1 MRVAIAQMNPIVG
14 DVKGNIAK
22 LRDSLNLIKP
32 GDADL
37 IVFPELFLCGYP
49 PHDLLNLPWFIE
61 RLDNGLEDVMKIS
74 SFRTDIGI
82 LMGSARRS
90 NRETGKGLF
99 NSALLIEAGELL
111 FETHKRLLPSYDVF
125 DESRYFDTGEESVMF
140 TYRGEKLGIS
150 ICEDAW
156 NDPQFEKHV
165 NYDANP
171 IEDLAK
177 AGASLLINI
186 SASPYHLKKEYE
198 RFERYSHHSRRWSI
212 PLIYVAQVGA
222 NDDLIFDGRSMV
234 IDKQGRLVTRFAAYE
249 EEIRIIDTEHYVI
262 PAQSLSST
270 RSGTGIQTSYSD
282 MPDMES
288 LRRALAL
295 GISDYVT
302 KSGFKTAIIGLSGGI
317 DSAVTCCL
325 AVDALGNENVRGLT
339 MPSQYSSEGSIQDS
353 LKLAENL
360 SIKCDIIPINDMF
373 NQYLNSLKEQFDGL
387 SPDLTEENIQAR
399 IRGNLLMAYS
409 NKFGGLVLAAGN
421 KSEAAVGYC
430 TLYGDMCGGLAPIS
444 DLPKGMVYQLAEW
457 YNRERELIPKVVL
470 SKAPSAELRLDQKD
484 QDTLPPYDVLDG
496 ILEMYLENRRS
507 RDEIVD
513 AGFDEETVE
522 WVIQAVN
529 RSEYKRRQAAPG
541 LRVTSRTFG
550 TGWRMPIASRRT

>member
-1 MRVAIAQMNPIVG
+1 MNYELRIMNQESKLRVAIAQLNPIVG
-14 DVKGNIAK
+14 DVQGNIDK
-22 LRDSLNLIKP
+22 LRDSLDLIKP

-37 IVFPELFLCGYP
+37 IIFPELYLCGYP
-49 PHDLLNLPWFIE
+49 PRDLLNLPWFIDRIE
-61 RLDNGLEDVMKIS
+61 SGLEEVMRIS
-74 SFRTDIGI
+74 AFRTDIGI
-82 LMGSARRS
+82 LMGTVRR
-90 NRETGKGLF
+90 NDRKMGRGLF

-111 FETHKRLLPSYDVF
+111 FETHKRLLPCYDVF
-125 DESRYFDTGEESVMF
+125 DESRYFDTGEESIMF
-140 TYRGEKLGIS
+140 LYRGEKLGIS

-165 NYDANP
+165 NYEVNP
-171 IEDLAK
+171 IEDLAR
-177 AGASLLINI
+177 AGTSLLINI

-198 RFERYSHHSRRWSI
+198 RFERYSHHSQRWNI
-212 PLIYVAQVGA
+212 PLIYAAQVGA

-234 IDKQGRLVTRFAAYE
+234 IDKKGGLVARFAAYE
-249 EEIRIIDTEHYVI
+249 EEIGIVDTDHEGS
-262 PAQSLSST
+262 QED
-270 RSGTGIQTSYSD
+270 YSD

-288 LRRALAL
+288 LRRALVL

-302 KSGFKTAIIGLSGGI
+302 KSGFKTALVGLSGGI

-325 AVDALGNENVRGLT
+325 AVDALGKENVRGLT
-339 MPSQYSSEGSIQDS
+339 MPSQYSSEGSIKDS
-353 LKLAENL
+353 IKLAENL
-360 SIKCDIIPINDMF
+360 GIRCDIVPISDVF
-373 NQYLNSLKEQFDGL
+373 KQYLTSLKEPFRGL

-409 NKFGGLVLAAGN
+409 NKFGGLVLATGN
-421 KSEAAVGYC
+421 KSEVAVGYC

-457 YNRERELIPKVVL
+457 YNREHELIPNAVL
-470 SKAPSAELRLDQKD
+470 SKAPSAELKPNQKD

-507 RDEIVD
+507 GDEIVA
-513 AGFDEETVE
+513 AGFDEKTVE
-522 WVIQAVN
+522 WVIQAVD

-541 LRVTSRTFG
+541 LRVTSKAFG
-550 TGWRMPIASRRT
+550 TGWRMPIASCRT

>member
-1 MRVAIAQMNPIVG
+1 MRVAIAQLNPIVG

-22 LRDSLNLIKP
+22 LRNSLNLIKP

-37 IVFPELFLCGYP
+37 IVFPELYLCGYP
-49 PHDLLNLPWFIE
+49 PRDLLNLPWFIE
-61 RLDNGLEDVMKIS
+61 RLENGLKEVIRIS
-74 SFRTDIGI
+74 ASRTDIGI
-82 LMGSARRS
+82 LMGTVRC
-90 NRETGKGLF
+90 NDREMGRGLF
-99 NSALLIEAGELL
+99 NSALLIEAGKLL

-125 DESRYFDTGEESVMF
+125 DESHYFDTGEESNIF
-140 TYRGEKLGIS
+140 SYRGEKFGIS
-150 ICEDAW
+150 IFEDAW

-165 NYDANP
+165 NYDRNP

-198 RFERYSHHSRRWSI
+198 RFERYSHHSQHWSI

-222 NDDLIFDGRSMV
+222 NDDLIFDGRSML
-234 IDKQGRLVTRFAAYE
+234 IDKKGRLVTRFAAYE
-249 EEIRIIDTEHYVI
+249 EEIRIVDTGQEG
-262 PAQSLSST
+262 S
-270 RSGTGIQTSYSD
+270 REDYSD
-282 MPDMES
+282 MPEMES
-288 LRRALAL
+288 LRRALVL

-302 KSGFKTAIIGLSGGI
+302 KSGLGTAIVGLSGGI

-325 AVDALGNENVRGLT
+325 AVDALGNENVRTLT
-339 MPSQYSSEGSIQDS
+339 MPSQYSSEGSIRDS
-353 LKLAENL
+353 IKLAENL
-360 SIKCDIIPINDMF
+360 SIKCDIIPITDLF
-373 NQYLNSLKEQFDGL
+373 KQYLTSLKEPFNGL

-409 NKFGGLVLAAGN
+409 NKFGGLVLTAGN

-430 TLYGDMCGGLAPIS
+430 TLYGDMCGGLAPIG

-470 SKAPSAELRLDQKD
+470 SKAPSAELRPDQKD

-507 RDEIVD
+507 RGEIVD
-513 AGFDEETVE
+513 AGFDLKTVE
-522 WVIQAVN
+522 WVIQAVD
-529 RSEYKRRQAAPG
+529 RSEHKRRQAAPG

-550 TGWRMPIASRRT
+550 TGWRLPIASRRT